1 MVLKKL
7 NFLKT
12 RHPPLIRQ
20 ANDEQIREN
29 SSVSNEKWKWQKR
42 LNFQL
47 FSATYHRFL
56 QPIFRVPSVQKKNG
70 ACPQNVRCDFLYVF
84 ILFHKRQL
92 RRRWLDF
99 LPLSSLNIKKGKK
112 IPLQSVSEK
121 THSLTFAKRNVFF
134 YFFFFLRTNFL
145 LVIMAALKA
154 PQGKYQRLLTPS
166 AYLFAVFMLSP
177 LPAIQHNFICLLK
190 KELKAVFCCIL
201 FFYVRFS
208 SLCFWMREIVFYVRL
223 RWRKISLKGED

>member
-56 QPIFRVPSVQKKNG
+56 QPIFRVPSVQKK
-70 ACPQNVRCDFLYVF
+70 
-84 ILFHKRQL
+84 K
-92 RRRWLDF
+92 
-99 LPLSSLNIKKGKK
+99 KKG
-112 IPLQSVSEK
+112 PVLK
-121 THSLTFAKRNVFF
+121 TFVATFCMFLF
-134 YFFFFLRTNFL
+134 YFTNVNFDVADL
-145 LVIMAALKA
+145 TSF
-154 PQGKYQRLLTPS
+154 RL
-166 AYLFAVFMLSP
+166 A
-177 LPAIQHNFICLLK
+177 H
-190 KELKAVFCCIL
+190 
-201 FFYVRFS
+201 
-208 SLCFWMREIVFYVRL
+208 
-223 RWRKISLKGED
+223 

>member
-56 QPIFRVPSVQKKNG
+56 QPIFRVPSVQKKKG

-134 YFFFFLRTNFL
+134 YFFFFKNEFSARHNGR
-145 LVIMAALKA
+145 IE
-154 PQGKYQRLLTPS
+154 GTPG
-166 AYLFAVFMLSP
+166 
-177 LPAIQHNFICLLK
+177 
-190 KELKAVFCCIL
+190 
-201 FFYVRFS
+201 
-208 SLCFWMREIVFYVRL
+208 
-223 RWRKISLKGED
+223 KISASPYSFGIFIRRVYALPPASHSA